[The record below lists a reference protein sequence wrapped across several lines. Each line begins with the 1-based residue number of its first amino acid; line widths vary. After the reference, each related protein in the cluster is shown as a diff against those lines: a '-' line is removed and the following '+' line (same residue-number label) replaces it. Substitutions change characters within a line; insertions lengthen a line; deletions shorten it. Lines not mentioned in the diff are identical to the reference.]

1 MNVNITSES
10 IIITIS
16 SDITF
21 NELNL
26 FVQNIQKGFPDKE
39 IIISKG
45 LDIKLIDSPIS
56 PTTYP
61 FQPYIVQPD
70 IPYNPYPIWYN
81 KDLTCN
87 TNNNDYPK
95 AALLVPQTDFCES
108 PKACKCDK
116 DGIIYDNCRYKR
128 NVIPYP
134 EPD

>member
-45 LDIKLIDSPIS
+45 LNIKDAAIPIL
-56 PTTYP
+56 PTK
-61 FQPYIVQPD
+61 
-70 IPYNPYPIWYN
+70 NPYQNPNDMPPYLSKIWYN
-81 KDLTCN
+81 IDIT
-87 TNNNDYPK
+87 
-95 AALLVPQTDFCES
+95 
-108 PKACKCDK
+108 
-116 DGIIYDNCRYKR
+116 
-128 NVIPYP
+128 
-134 EPD
+134 